1 LKYLIEEKDNIKEQK
16 EEEEVEDDTKYFDD
30 AFDL

>member
-16 EEEEVEDDTKYFDD
+16 GEEEVEDDTKYFDD